1 MMGLPTAEQI
11 FAGLPDALLI
21 IDETHQIAKVNPVAE
36 NFFGQSAKHLI
47 GDHISNQLQFE
58 DDRLV
63 NALTDR
69 DANMA
74 ARRVAVSLK
83 GREAGLV
90 NFDIHTIPA
99 DQRWRIV
106 SIAPLPAD
114 GPVVERQQGEQDQ
127 FSVRAPDIL
136 GHEIKNPLAAIKGAA
151 QLLDRS
157 IDDDQRALTHMIKG
171 EVERIAKLLDRMQSL
186 STNQPANVEAVNV
199 HSLIDRARQ
208 SIETAQNGDLKIGD
222 QFDPSLPDVLV
233 DPDALMQV
241 LTNLLSN
248 AVDATKNVEQPDI
261 QVITR
266 YSFGASLS
274 VHGSDQM
281 VRLPVEI
288 IVRDNGP
295 GVPPELERDI
305 FSPFVSTKREGQGLG
320 LALVR
325 KLINDMNG
333 RVRYERSANAQHT
346 QFVLFLPIATKG

>member
-1 MMGLPTAEQI
+1 MTGLPSAEQI
-11 FAGLPDALLI
+11 FVALPDALLI
-21 IDETHQIAKVNPVAE
+21 IDENHEIAKVNPVAE
-36 NFFGQSAKHLI
+36 HFFGQSAKHLI

-63 NALTDR
+63 SALTDK
-69 DANMA
+69 DANVA
-74 ARRVAVSLK
+74 ARRVAVTLK
-83 GREAGLV
+83 GRQAGLV

-106 SIAPLPAD
+106 SIAPLPTD
-114 GPVVERQQGEQDQ
+114 GPVIEQQQGEQDQ

-157 IDDDQRALTHMIKG
+157 IDQDQRSLTHMIKG

-186 STNQPANVEAVNV
+186 STNQPAKLKPVNV

-208 SIETAQNGDLKIGD
+208 SIETARNGDLKIGD
-222 QFDPSLPDVLV
+222 QFDPSLPEVLV

-241 LTNLLSN
+241 LTNLLAN
-248 AVDATKNVEQPDI
+248 AVDATKDIEQPDI
-261 QVITR
+261 RVITR

-274 VHGSDQM
+274 VHGSNQM

-288 IVRDNGP
+288 IVRDNGA

-305 FSPFVSTKREGQGLG
+305 FSPFVSTKKDGQGLG

-333 RVRYERSANAQHT
+333 RVRYERSGSAQHT
-346 QFVLFLPIATKG
+346 QFVLFLPIATEG